1 MPAVDLISVVIT
13 TYNRSDALLPVLAAL
28 AAQDDRAF
36 EVIIADDGSTQAHQD
51 AIQAAAKRL
60 ALPLTHVWHPDV
72 GFTAARVRNLGVA
85 ATAGSYVVML
95 DGDCVPETDFV
106 RRHRSL
112 AQPGFFVN
120 GSRVMLS
127 QRLSQ
132 AVIGGTQRVHGQ
144 GAAFWLG
151 QRWSGDASK
160 LGGLLRLPDWS
171 ARQHAQFI
179 WKGIRSCNMGVW
191 RQDYEAVD
199 GFDESFVG
207 WGHEDADFVLR
218 LHNAGI
224 NRKNGFAATEVYH
237 LWHPQASRNAESV
250 NAATVR
256 ARMQTRQ
263 VLPTTGYRESRA
275 AKEVVVNRWR

>member
-13 TYNRSDALLPVLAAL
+13 TYNRSEALLPVLAAL
-28 AAQDDRAF
+28 AMQDDTLF
-36 EVIIADDGSTQAHQD
+36 EVIIADDGSTQHHQD
-51 AIQAAAKRL
+51 AVQAAAKEL
-60 ALPLTHVWHPDV
+60 ALPLTHIWHPDV
-72 GFTAARVRNLGVA
+72 GFTASRVRNLGVA
-85 ATAGSYVVML
+85 NALGAYVVLL

-106 RRHRSL
+106 RRHRGL
-112 AQPGFFVN
+112 MEAGYFVN

-127 QRLSQ
+127 PRLTQ
-132 AVIGGTQRVHGQ
+132 AIVDGRTQVQAQ
-144 GAAFWLG
+144 GVAFWL
-151 QRWSGDASK
+151 RNRLSGDASK
-160 LGGLLRLPDWS
+160 LGALLRLPDWS
-171 ARQHAQFI
+171 GRKHAGFV

-191 RQDYEAVD
+191 RKDYEAVD

-237 LWHPQASRNAESV
+237 LWHQQASRKAESQ

-256 ARMQTRQ
+256 ERMQSRQ
-263 VLPTTGYRESRA
+263 VLPTIGYRESRD
-275 AKEVVVNRWR
+275 AKDVVVHRWG

>member
-1 MPAVDLISVVIT
+1 MPSLSG
-13 TYNRSDALLPVLAAL
+13 
-28 AAQDDRAF
+28 RAY
-36 EVIIADDGSTQAHQD
+36 
-51 AIQAAAKRL
+51 AAA
-60 ALPLTHVWHPDV
+60 
-72 GFTAARVRNLGVA
+72 
-85 ATAGSYVVML
+85 
-95 DGDCVPETDFV
+95 
-106 RRHRSL
+106 
-112 AQPGFFVN
+112 
-120 GSRVMLS
+120 
-127 QRLSQ
+127 
-132 AVIGGTQRVHGQ
+132 
-144 GAAFWLG
+144 
-151 QRWSGDASK
+151 
-160 LGGLLRLPDWS
+160 
-171 ARQHAQFI
+171 I
-179 WKGIRSCNMGVW
+179 WGVW

-224 NRKNGFAATEVYH
+224 NRKNGFAATEVFH